1 MLFWDSLT
9 NTFNLMC
16 AFSSFKMDSGFLSN
30 CSANLVMSSLVNF
43 FIILISLARRLAF
56 FVFFFLISS
65 ESALEFLNIL
75 ISRVI
80 LWHILTRTCL
90 TLPRVFTTKLLSLML
105 DKWLGSSIS
114 LRGYML
120 LWKSR

>member
-16 AFSSFKMDSGFLSN
+16 AFS
-30 CSANLVMSSLVNF
+30 